1 MRNNHFACFLKPVSQ
16 VASAIVTV
24 VLLVGCT
31 DKSSGASQVAAK
43 VDGTEITL
51 HQVNYVL
58 SKAGNIPA
66 EAIDAAR
73 KKVLDRLIE
82 QELFAAKAVEEK
94 LDRSPQTLLAIEQ
107 SRREILAAAYMD
119 QVLASGKK
127 LNKSDV
133 STYYY
138 QHPELFAERKVYNLE
153 EISFPIG
160 AVAVEELKSQVAQGS
175 NLEQLQAYLVQNK
188 VDFKRNTGASPAEK
202 LPLAHIKELHKA
214 KDGQIFVL
222 DNAGETSIV
231 QIIGTQPL
239 PVSEAEVAPVIQQFL
254 FNQYAAELHAKQLEP
269 LKAQAKIEYLGVFAD
284 LAKPAVVSEPA
295 SAAAPATEQ

>member
-1 MRNNHFACFLKPVSQ
+1 MEFNMQNNALNYFLRPANQ
-16 VASAIVTV
+16 VLSTVMAV
-24 VLLVGCT
+24 VLLAGCT
-31 DKSSGASQVAAK
+31 DKSGAGGASQVAAK
-43 VDGTEITL
+43 VDGAEITL

-58 SKAGNIPA
+58 SKAGNIPP

-73 KKVLDRLIE
+73 KQVLDRLVE

-94 LDRSPQTLLAIEQ
+94 LDRAPQTLLAIEQ

-138 QHPELFAERKVYNLE
+138 QNPELFAERKVYNIE

-160 AVAVEELKSQVAQGS
+160 SVAVEELRSQVAQGS
-175 NLEQLQAYLVQNK
+175 NLEQLQAYLVQKNI
-188 VDFKRNTGASPAEK
+188 DFKRNTGASPAEK

-214 KDGQIFVL
+214 KDGEIFVL

-231 QIIGTQPL
+231 QILSTRLL
-239 PVSEAEVAPVIQQFL
+239 PVSEAEVAPAIQQFL
-254 FNQYAAELHAKQLEP
+254 FNQYAADLHAKQLKP
-269 LKAQAKIEYLGVFAD
+269 LKEHAKIEYLGVFAD
-284 LAKPAVVSEPA
+284 LAKPLTT
-295 SAAAPATEQ
+295 APVTGQ